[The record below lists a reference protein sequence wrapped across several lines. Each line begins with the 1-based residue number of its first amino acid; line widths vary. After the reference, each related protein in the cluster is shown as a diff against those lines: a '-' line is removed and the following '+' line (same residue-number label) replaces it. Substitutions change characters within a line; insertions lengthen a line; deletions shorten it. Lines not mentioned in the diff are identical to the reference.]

1 MKNGNMFHLPCNTAG
16 KGFYREDSLMEL
28 GTFVVVEH
36 RGHPLNRLVGKIVG
50 KRGDYAPGDPWCL
63 VFVLNRGRS
72 YLIPE
77 SMLREK
83 DDTSDLKK
91 NYLVS

>member
-1 MKNGNMFHLPCNTAG
+1 M
-16 KGFYREDSLMEL
+16 
-28 GTFVVVEH
+28 VEY

-63 VFVLNRGRS
+63 VYVLTRMRS

-83 DDTSDLKK
+83 ADTSDLKK
-91 NYLVS
+91 DYLVS